1 MRHFRILL
9 LAYTLLAASCATPRP
24 PFLREPL
31 PDNPSLTQVNAD
43 ANAYAGRK
51 TRWGGAIVRVENRA
65 QETWIE
71 IVERP
76 LDAQGQPSLADQS
89 GGRFIARVATFL
101 DPLIYTQGRDI
112 TVTGILDGTHSGNIG
127 DYEYRYPIV
136 KTDTVFL
143 WPKDRPLRAPP
154 PPDPYWYDPW
164 YPYWPW
170 WYRPY
175 YY

>member
-1 MRHFRILL
+1 M
-9 LAYTLLAASCATPRP
+9 ACTLLVASCATPGP
-24 PFLREPL
+24 VFLREPL
-31 PDNPSLTQVNAD
+31 PENPSLTQVNGDVTAF
-43 ANAYAGRK
+43 AGRK
-51 TRWGGAIVRVENRA
+51 ARWGGAIVRVENRA

-76 LDAQGQPSLADQS
+76 LDAHGQPGLSDQS
-89 GGRFIARVATFL
+89 GGRFIARVGAFL
-101 DPLIYTQGRDI
+101 DPLIYTQGREI
-112 TVTGILDGTHSGNIG
+112 TVAGILDGTHSGNIG

-154 PPDPYWYDPW
+154 PPDPYWHDPW